1 MLCGPWSGCERHR
14 APSRLRRLRPSPPCV
29 ETPRDP
35 RHPVGVGRAE
45 GQPRGSGRHLP
56 AGIGRRRRAHGPPQG
71 PVGGCGGAAPAPSG
85 PRVVARLTEIR
96 RNQPDAGG
104 LVIAIDHRPVR
115 PVARAAAR
123 RLVGG
128 FRSIDRAGAGAA
140 AADRCVSGRWLRRHP
155 SRGKGPAAGDERR
168 GSEGHRPGVRV
179 ELRPGQPG
187 AEPSGR
193 DPPRDRGDRV
203 AAAGAVACRP
213 ALAVAARALTDPGHA
228 RHQEPLRCVMRLRAS
243 RGPATSATRVPA
255 PARAQA
261 GSFRM
266 TGTTCRKTTW
276 TTRVP

>member
-35 RHPVGVGRAE
+35 RHPVGVERAE

-123 RLVGG
+123 RLVGR
-128 FRSIDRAGAGAA
+128 FRSIDRSSWSWGRRRLLRLWTMAPAS
-140 AADRCVSGRWLRRHP
+140 CVARQRTGCGVL
-155 SRGKGPAAGDERR
+155 DERR
-168 GSEGHRPGVRV
+168 GGEGHRSGVRV

-187 AEPSGR
+187 VEPSGR
-193 DPPRDRGDRV
+193 DPPRDRGGRV
-203 AAAGAVACRP
+203 AAARAVACRP
-213 ALAVAARALTDPGHA
+213 ALAVAAWALTDPGHA
-228 RHQEPLRCVMRLRAS
+228 RHQEPPLRLMRLRAS
-243 RGPATSATRVPA
+243 RGPATSATRAA
-255 PARAQA
+255 PTRA

-266 TGTTCRKTTW
+266 AGTTCRSTTW
-276 TTRVP
+276 ATRVP